1 MKRQFTKTQVLD
13 QFKYNLKV
21 DILAGR
27 ISKND
32 KPAIGMSWNV
42 FTDMLHRDGY
52 ITDWQVN
59 NWTNP
64 FYGSSC
70 SLQKLYSTKLCPAI
84 QIQRS

>member
-1 MKRQFTKTQVLD
+1 MTTVVQNMHRQFTKTQVLD

-64 FYGSSC
+64 FYG
-70 SLQKLYSTKLCPAI
+70 
-84 QIQRS
+84 

>member
-13 QFKYNLKV
+13 QFKYTLKV

-64 FYGSSC
+64 FYGLSC
-70 SLQKLYSTKLCPAI
+70 SSQKLYSTKLCHAI

>member
-1 MKRQFTKTQVLD
+1 MAQGRLIPSFFMHNNSIAIKEHMKRQFTKTQVLD

-64 FYGSSC
+64 FYG
-70 SLQKLYSTKLCPAI
+70 
-84 QIQRS
+84 